1 MEFFRSPSDEPPP
14 RKLPACTNGKGRDG
28 PERRVMTLS
37 AGIVAD
43 EMTGGAAFIPGKR
56 RMNVDAEE
64 NWNQSR

>member
-1 MEFFRSPSDEPPP
+1 
-14 RKLPACTNGKGRDG
+14 
-28 PERRVMTLS
+28 MTLS